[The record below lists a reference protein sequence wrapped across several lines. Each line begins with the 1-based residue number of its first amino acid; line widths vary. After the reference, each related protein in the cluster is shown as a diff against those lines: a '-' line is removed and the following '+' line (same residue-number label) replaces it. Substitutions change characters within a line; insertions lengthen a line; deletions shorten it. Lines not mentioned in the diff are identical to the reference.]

1 MPSSH
6 PGRLQVPHLRL
17 VRATRRRCASW
28 DAHQT
33 KRIRR
38 KEGDNL
44 AIGCLRPPAIACRS
58 DTSGRQTFRSGEPR
72 DTGFDGAVE
81 KGGAKGGCHTVTRL
95 QNEPSHLGAYRR
107 FGIALIR
114 LRTNTPVRKIP
125 FNRQTLIA
133 IACWVGVG
141 REGHRRCI
149 AVLRSR
155 CLPTRGSL
163 CPVRRRHPFDSLV
176 SPGAQGLLLPRAEL
190 LRSE

>member
-44 AIGCLRPPAIACRS
+44 AIGCLRPLRSLAEAIQADAKHSAQVSHATPASMERS
-58 DTSGRQTFRSGEPR
+58 KKVAPK
-72 DTGFDGAVE
+72 A
-81 KGGAKGGCHTVTRL
+81 AATVTRL
-95 QNEPSHLGAYRR
+95 QNEPNHLGAYRR
-107 FGIALIR
+107 YGIALIR

-141 REGHRRCI
+141 REGHRGDI

-155 CLPTRGSL
+155 FLPTRGSL

-176 SPGAQGLLLPRAEL
+176 SPGAQGQLLPRAEL